1 MKTIIIAEAG
11 VNHNGNLKKA
21 LKMVDIASKAKADY
35 IKFQTFIPTEVC
47 QKKFG
52 LASYQ
57 KKSFK
62 KKSQIEMLDSLKLS
76 FKDFKIIKRRCEQ
89 KKINFMSSPFDL
101 KSLKFLSS
109 LKVKHIK
116 VASGEITN
124 IPLLRE
130 IGKLK
135 KKVILS
141 SGMSNIKEIRSAL
154 KIITSQGTKKK
165 NIVVLH
171 CSTEYPAKTNTL
183 NLMSIKYLK
192 DQLKTKVGYSDHSLG
207 HEASLIAVTLGATIL
222 EKHFT
227 LDKKLKGPDQ
237 KSSLDPI
244 ELIQYI
250 KNIRKFEKSLG
261 SYFKKPYGD
270 EIKNI
275 NIVRKQIVAKT
286 YINKG
291 EIFSEKNIITKRASR
306 GIAASKWDKVLG
318 KKSGFHFKP
327 DENIKI

>member
-35 IKFQTFIPTEVC
+35 IKFQTFIPTDLC

-52 LASYQ
+52 LADYQ

-62 KKSQIEMLDSLKLS
+62 KKSQFEMLNSLKLS
-76 FKDFKIIKRRCEQ
+76 FKDFKIIKKRC
-89 KKINFMSSPFDL
+89 KKKNINFMSSPFDIRSLEFL
-101 KSLKFLSS
+101 KSLK
-109 LKVKHIK
+109 VKYIK

-130 IGKLK
+130 IGRLK
-135 KKVILS
+135 KKVIMS

-154 KIITSQGTKKK
+154 KILTSQGTKKK
-165 NIVVLH
+165 DITVLH
-171 CSTEYPAKTNTL
+171 CNTEYPATTNTL
-183 NLMSIKYLK
+183 NLMSIRYLK
-192 DQLKTKVGYSDHSLG
+192 DKLKTKVGYSDHSLG
-207 HEASLIAVTLGATIL
+207 HEASLIALAFGATIL

-227 LDKKLKGPDQ
+227 MDKKLKGPDQ
-237 KSSLDPI
+237 KSSLKPS

-250 KNIRKFEKSLG
+250 KNVRKFEKSLG
-261 SYFKKPYGD
+261 NYFKKPYGA

-275 NIVRKQIVAKT
+275 DVIRKQIVAKT

-291 EIFSEKNIITKRASR
+291 DIFSEKNIITKRATK

-318 KKSGFHFKP
+318 RKSGFNFKP